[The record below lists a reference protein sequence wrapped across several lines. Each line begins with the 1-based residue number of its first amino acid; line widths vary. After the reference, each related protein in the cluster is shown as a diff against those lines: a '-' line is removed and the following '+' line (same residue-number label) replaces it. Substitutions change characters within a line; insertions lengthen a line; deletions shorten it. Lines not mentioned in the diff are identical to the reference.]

1 MKTKTNT
8 TDATAK
14 VEQTPSQ
21 KEELAAYETLR
32 LEVKKIL
39 DKLLDSISAEKIG
52 KAVEDAGQRLK
63 ETGEHTQESV
73 NKVTGTLKKDLLS
86 SYKTTGAQMEEF
98 ADSAGAIFDLF
109 RDKSGEIISLTAKAM
124 GEWSQQFGD
133 KLDDMLVYH
142 SGETTHGGHFVCTA
156 CGQELTLKKPGHLPP
171 CPKCHK
177 PEFRRA

>member
-1 MKTKTNT
+1 MKTKTT
-8 TDATAK
+8 GATDNVK
-14 VEQTPSQ
+14 QTSTQ
-21 KEELAAYETLR
+21 KKELAAYETLR

-39 DKLLDSISAEKIG
+39 DKFIDSISAEEIG

-63 ETGEHTQESV
+63 KTGEYTQESV
-73 NKVTGTLKKDLLS
+73 NKVTDSLKKDLLS
-86 SYKTTGAQMEEF
+86 SYKTTETQLEGLAG
-98 ADSAGAIFDLF
+98 SAGIIFDIF
-109 RDKSGEIISLTAKAM
+109 RDKSGEIISMAAKAM

-142 SGETTHGGHFVCTA
+142 SGETTHGGTFMCTA
-156 CGQELTLKKPGHLPP
+156 CGQTLTLKKPGHLPP